1 MWSENRPNVYK
12 VWGGRRNRRKSDALW
27 DQHDPHIRCFLSQ
40 DQISPYQ
47 YLLHLILY
55 EFLKFTTK

>member
-12 VWGGRRNRRKSDALW
+12 VWGGRRNRQKSDALW
-27 DQHDPHIRCFLSQ
+27 DQRDPHIRCFLFQ

-55 EFLKFTTK
+55 KFLKFTTK